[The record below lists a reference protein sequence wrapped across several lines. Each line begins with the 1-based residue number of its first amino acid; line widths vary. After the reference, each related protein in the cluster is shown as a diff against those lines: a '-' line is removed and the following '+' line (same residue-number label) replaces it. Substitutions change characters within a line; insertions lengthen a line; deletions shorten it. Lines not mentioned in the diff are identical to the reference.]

1 MGAGADDRRRASQER
16 FLPPGTE
23 FVWQRY
29 RAESADDEHAHC
41 AFCWAKF
48 MDPDFSDEHRRF
60 IAERAEVLTEGYTT
74 TATPATHHW
83 VCQTCMD
90 DFADEYGWNLA
101 AR

>member
-1 MGAGADDRRRASQER
+1 
-16 FLPPGTE
+16 
-23 FVWQRY
+23 
-29 RAESADDEHAHC
+29 
-41 AFCWAKF
+41 